1 MSLIYPEKI
10 NPALQDFFQ
19 DQLSH
24 PSQFKSVIHPQ
35 DEMYQ
40 FALLNQKTPE
50 QAALRYYFN
59 GKRIFEAISQ
69 VIQWHFGSFDAV
81 DSFLDFASGYG
92 RFTRF
97 LTQAI
102 SPEKVWI
109 SEIHPAA
116 VAFQAEQFGVQ
127 GIPSHP
133 QPDRFHCHQQFDG
146 ILACSLFSHLPEKTF
161 SLWMKKLY
169 DLLTPNGIL
178 MFSVHDRSLLPP
190 DAAIAANEILF
201 IPESESDS
209 LDVNDYGTTYVGEDF
224 VRQVVIQVCDD
235 QAKIDRIPKGICR
248 YQDLYL
254 VTKKIRS
261 DFAGFQLS
269 HHPHGRLERCYL
281 TADNFIKFQ
290 GFVTEINPDSRI
302 EKIIILRNNQEL
314 HQNFPHE
321 SSSNS
326 MLPINWEFQMPADQI
341 NPDDN
346 LLIKGV
352 NSRGLEWVFEATT
365 LEFLLK
371 VKSLI

>member
-59 GKRIFEAISQ
+59 GKRIFDAISQ
-69 VIQWHFGSFDAV
+69 VIHWHFGGFDAV

-102 SPEKVWI
+102 SPQNVWI

-116 VAFQAEQFGVQ
+116 VTFQVEQFGVQ

-133 QPDRFHCHQQFDG
+133 QPDQFHCHQQFDG

-178 MFSVHDRSLLPP
+178 MFSVHDRSLLPH
-190 DAAIAANEILF
+190 DAAIAADEILF

-224 VRQVVIQVCDD
+224 VRQVV
-235 QAKIDRIPKGICR
+235 AKISNCTAIIHRIPQGICQ

-254 VTKKIRS
+254 VTKKPRS
-261 DFAGFQLS
+261 DFNTLQFS
-269 HHPHGRLERCYL
+269 HHPHGRLEQCYL
-281 TADNFIKFQ
+281 TADNLIHFQ
-290 GFVTEINPDSRI
+290 GFVTEINPNSRI
-302 EKIIILRNNQEL
+302 EKIIIFSNNQQL
-314 HQNFPHE
+314 HQFSPAE
-321 SSSNS
+321 SSSDS
-326 MLPINWEFQMPADQI
+326 MSPMNWEFQIPVTQVLPQDH
-341 NPDDN
+341 
-346 LLIKGV
+346 LLIKAV
-352 NSRGLEWVFEATT
+352 NSRGLEWVFEAAS
-365 LEFLLK
+365 LEFLLQ
-371 VKSLI
+371 VKG